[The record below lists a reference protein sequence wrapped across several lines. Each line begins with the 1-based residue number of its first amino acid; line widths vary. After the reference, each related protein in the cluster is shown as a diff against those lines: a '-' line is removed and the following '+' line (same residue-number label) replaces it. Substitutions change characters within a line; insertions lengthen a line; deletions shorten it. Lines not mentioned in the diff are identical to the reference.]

1 MGILRFL
8 LAIAVIFG
16 HSGSPHGISF
26 VGGQIAV
33 EAFFII
39 SGFYIA
45 LILNEKYIKQ
55 NNSYKLFITN
65 RLLRLYP
72 YYWIISIATLICAYF
87 IPHYNSNS
95 YMGNLNGW
103 RTYGNDLNII
113 SYSGL
118 LFTNLFLFCQDVVMF
133 LGVNIKNG
141 NLFFTPKFYLT
152 NPPLYTFLLVP
163 QAWSIG
169 IELAFYLIAP
179 FIVRKRYTIIIIL
192 LLASM
197 IGKIYAMTH
206 GLNSAPWSYQFFP
219 FELMYFMMGTLS
231 YFIYKKFIENIK
243 LPKYIYQFVYIGLSL
258 FTMIFS
264 FIHIRNFDVVYIVCL
279 FLSIPFLFKYTEKF
293 KLDRY
298 IGELSYPIYIS
309 HILVLNICRAIGPQ
323 KYSNIETIIGA
334 TVLSMILVKFV
345 GGPIERIRQGR
356 IKNQKG
362 VIKWQLHQQL

>member
-8 LAIAVIFG
+8 LAVAVIFG
-16 HSGSPHGISF
+16 HAGSLHGMSF

-72 YYWIISIATLICAYF
+72 YYWTILIATLICAYF

-95 YMGNLNGW
+95 YMGNLDGW
-103 RTYGNDLNII
+103 RTHGKDLSITG
-113 SYSGL
+113 YVGL
-118 LFTNLFLFCQDVVMF
+118 LFTNFFLFFQDLVYF
-133 LGVNIKNG
+133 LGFNIPKG
-141 NLFFTPKFYLT
+141 SFFFTADFQSHDPQLYKFI
-152 NPPLYTFLLVP
+152 FIP

-169 IELAFYLIAP
+169 LELAFYLIAP
-179 FIVRKRYTIIIIL
+179 FIVRKRYAIIIIL

-197 IGKIYAMTH
+197 IGKIYGMTH
-206 GLNSAPWSYQFFP
+206 GLNSDPWSYRFFP

-243 LPKYIYQFVYIGLSL
+243 LPKYIYQSVYIGLSL
-258 FTMIFS
+258 FTIIFS
-264 FIHIRNFDVVYIVCL
+264 FIHIRNFDVVYILCV

-309 HILVLNICRAIGPQ
+309 HILVLNIFRAIGTP

-356 IKNQKG
+356 VKNQKG